1 VTLSQTP
8 NAVRPS
14 TFVGFNG
21 HHPMPINR
29 IVKETALGQEGAVF
43 DPEEVKAIVAAYEAA
58 LVRLGLKDRSDP
70 MAEMVAKKT
79 VEFAKA
85 GERSPV
91 RLTELVVTALQE

>member
-1 VTLSQTP
+1 MS
-8 NAVRPS
+8 
-14 TFVGFNG
+14 
-21 HHPMPINR
+21 INR
-29 IVKETALGQEGAVF
+29 LVTQATLGQEGAVF

-70 MAEMVAKKT
+70 MAEIVAKKT

-91 RLTELVVTALQE
+91 RLTELVVTALQK